1 MSTRRGSSTQVAE
14 STHFDN
20 STNGFTSSNVQGAIE
35 EIGASASPGFSFG
48 RSGNLGPSIVWLS
61 CESVP
66 SNKAGRY
73 VYIQNA
79 VVVRVF
85 VSNEDISTFT
95 MEVLYHEGNEVNLTS
110 LGTVTITGSRGGEFP
125 VSWTVPTN
133 TQLAVRLISGSA
145 KNIVAGLELKG
156 NS

>member
-14 STHFDN
+14 STNFDN
-20 STNGFTSSNVQGAIE
+20 TTNGFSSTNVQGAIE

-48 RSGNLGPSIVWLS
+48 RSGNLGPSTVWLS

-73 VYIQNA
+73 VYINNA
-79 VVVRVF
+79 EIVRVF
-85 VSNEDISTFT
+85 VSNEIMSTFT
-95 MEVLYHEGNEVNLTS
+95 LEILYHEGDEVGLTS
-110 LGTVTITGSRGGEFP
+110 LGTVTVVSARGGDFV
-125 VSWTVPTN
+125 VSWNVPTSN
-133 TQLAVRLISGSA
+133 QLSVRLISGTA
-145 KNIVAGLELKG
+145 KNVVAGLELKG